1 MKLVLSV
8 IVIAVLVSA
17 SEAKTV
23 RVAVPSQSMA
33 QIALHAGQDNGYYR
47 EEGGTGHGRLGPD
60 DALVDMDGK
69 DDSC

>member
-17 SEAKTV
+17 SEAKTL

-47 EEGGTGHGRLGPD
+47 EEGL
-60 DALVDMDGK
+60 DMAG
-69 DDSC
+69 